1 MKILVMLIFFCDEMD
16 ILSISLND
24 INVDEEDPDTIIHVR
39 RLACHI
45 KLEKRTEVKNH
56 FQ

>member
-45 KLEKRTEVKNH
+45 KLEKRT
-56 FQ
+56 